1 MKVLKFTVSIFI
13 REQYIYI
20 KGCVIMAET
29 KQFKAESKRLLD
41 MMINSI
47 YTHKEIFLREL
58 ISNASDAI
66 DKLYFKSLTDDKVG
80 MNKDDFKIEITAD
93 KENKVLTIS
102 DNGIGMTADELENNL
117 GIIANSG
124 SFKFKNENE
133 KTDDVDII
141 GQFGVGF
148 YSAFMVAKEV
158 EVRSKAYGS
167 DKAYMWKSSGADGY
181 TIEECDKDSVGTEI
195 RLTLKD
201 DTETEC
207 YDEYLEASTIKELV
221 KKYSDYI
228 RFPIK
233 MDVEKTKRKADAK
246 EDDYSDDAYETVIEN
261 ETLNSMV
268 PLWRKNKNELK
279 PEDYN
284 NFYMEKF
291 GDYEPPVAHI
301 HSKNEGVAT
310 YDALLYIP
318 ARAPFDYYSKDYE
331 KGLQLYSSG
340 VMIMEKCADL
350 LPDWFSFVKGVV
362 DSEDLS
368 LNISRELLQQDR
380 QLKII
385 AKNLEK
391 SIKNELAKLL
401 KNDREKYEKFYSV
414 FGLQFKFGIY
424 QSYGA
429 ANETLKDLLMF
440 PSSFDGKNV
449 TLKEYVSRMKE
460 DQKEIYY
467 ACGETKERI
476 EMLPQLEKIKDKGYE
491 VLYFTQDVDEFAIK
505 VMINYDGKPFKSISD
520 ADLDLDT
527 EEEKEEAKKLDEENK
542 DMFAFMQEA
551 IADKVKTVRLS
562 KKLKTHPVC
571 LSSDGSI
578 TIEMEKVLNAMPQND
593 GNKVKAEKALE
604 INPNHPIFEKLKDLY
619 ANDKDKLKDY
629 AKLLYDQA
637 LLIEGM
643 SIDNPV
649 EFANLVC
656 ELMTK

>member
-1 MKVLKFTVSIFI
+1 M
-13 REQYIYI
+13 Q
-20 KGCVIMAET
+20 T
-29 KQFKAESKRLLD
+29 KEFKAESKRLLD

-47 YTHKEIFLREL
+47 YTHKEIFLREI

-66 DKLYFKSLTDDKVG
+66 DKLYFKSLTDTSVG
-80 MNKDDFKIEITAD
+80 MKKSDFAINIAID
-93 KENKVLTIS
+93 KENRTLTVS
-102 DNGIGMTADELENNL
+102 DNGIGMTEEDLENNL
-117 GIIANSG
+117 GTIANSG
-124 SFKFKNENE
+124 SFAFKKDNDLG
-133 KTDDVDII
+133 DDVDII

-148 YSAFMVAKEV
+148 YSTFMVAKEV
-158 EVRSKAYGS
+158 TVVTKAFGS
-167 DKAYMWKSSGADGY
+167 DQAYKWTSDGVEGY
-181 TIEECDKDSVGTEI
+181 TIEECDKPDGVGTTI
-195 RLTLKD
+195 TLKLKD
-201 DTETEC
+201 DTD
-207 YDEYLEASTIKELV
+207 DEKYSTYLDQYQIQSLV

-228 RFPIK
+228 RFPIR
-233 MDVEKTKRKADAK
+233 MEVEHTHYNEEGKEPEVHKA
-246 EDDYSDDAYETVIEN
+246 I
-261 ETLNSMV
+261 ETLNSMT
-268 PLWRKNKNELK
+268 PIWKKNKSELK
-279 PEDYN
+279 DEDYN

-291 GDYEPPVAHI
+291 GDYEPPVTHI

-542 DMFAFMQEA
+542 DMFTFMQEA

-649 EFANLVC
+649 KFANLVC
-656 ELMTK
+656 DLMTK

>member
-1 MKVLKFTVSIFI
+1 M
-13 REQYIYI
+13 Q
-20 KGCVIMAET
+20 T
-29 KQFKAESKRLLD
+29 KEFKAVSKRLLD

-47 YTHKEIFLREL
+47 YTHKEIFLREI

-66 DKLYFKSLTDDKVG
+66 DKLYFKSLTDTSVG
-80 MNKDDFKIEITAD
+80 MKKSDFAINIAID
-93 KENKVLTIS
+93 KENRTLTVS
-102 DNGIGMTADELENNL
+102 DTGIGMTEEDLENNL
-117 GIIANSG
+117 GTIANSG
-124 SFKFKNENE
+124 SFAFKKDNDLG
-133 KTDDVDII
+133 DDVDII

-158 EVRSKAYGS
+158 TVVTKAFGS
-167 DKAYMWKSSGADGY
+167 DQAYKWTSDGVEGY
-181 TIEECDKDSVGTEI
+181 TIEECDKPDGVGTTI
-195 RLTLKD
+195 TLKLKD
-201 DTETEC
+201 DTD
-207 YDEYLEASTIKELV
+207 DEKYSTYLDQYQIQSLV

-228 RFPIK
+228 RFPIR
-233 MDVEKTKRKADAK
+233 MEVEHTHYNEEGKEPEVHKA
-246 EDDYSDDAYETVIEN
+246 I
-261 ETLNSMV
+261 ETLNSMT
-268 PLWRKNKNELK
+268 PIWKKNKSELK
-279 PEDYN
+279 DEDYN

-656 ELMTK
+656 DLMTK

>member
-1 MKVLKFTVSIFI
+1 M
-13 REQYIYI
+13 Q
-20 KGCVIMAET
+20 T
-29 KQFKAESKRLLD
+29 KEFKAESKRLLD

-47 YTHKEIFLREL
+47 YTHKEIFLREI

-66 DKLYFKSLTDDKVG
+66 DKLYFKSLTDTSVG
-80 MNKDDFKIEITAD
+80 MKKSDFAINIAID
-93 KENKVLTIS
+93 KENRTLTVS
-102 DNGIGMTADELENNL
+102 DNGIGMTEEDLENNL
-117 GIIANSG
+117 GTIANSG
-124 SFKFKNENE
+124 SFAFKKDNDLG
-133 KTDDVDII
+133 DDVDII

-148 YSAFMVAKEV
+148 YSTFMVAKEV
-158 EVRSKAYGS
+158 TVVTKAFGS
-167 DKAYMWKSSGADGY
+167 DQAYKWTSDGVEGY
-181 TIEECDKDSVGTEI
+181 TIEECDKPDGVGTTI
-195 RLTLKD
+195 TLKLKD
-201 DTETEC
+201 DTD
-207 YDEYLEASTIKELV
+207 DEKYSTYLDQYQIQSLV

-228 RFPIK
+228 RFPIR
-233 MDVEKTKRKADAK
+233 MEVEHTHYNEEGKEPEVHKA
-246 EDDYSDDAYETVIEN
+246 I
-261 ETLNSMV
+261 ETLNSMT
-268 PLWRKNKNELK
+268 PIWKKNKSELK
-279 PEDYN
+279 DEDYN

-542 DMFAFMQEA
+542 DMFTFMQEA

-656 ELMTK
+656 ELMTE